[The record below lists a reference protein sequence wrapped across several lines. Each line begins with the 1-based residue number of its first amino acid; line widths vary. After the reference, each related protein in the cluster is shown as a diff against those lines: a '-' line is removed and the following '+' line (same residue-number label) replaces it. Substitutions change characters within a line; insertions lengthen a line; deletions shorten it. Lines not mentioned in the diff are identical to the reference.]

1 MLISNGSALNI
12 LLANNNRVLN
22 DALKEADN
30 KTLNNLLKQDSSNSS
45 NSSSSTNTAASSI
58 LKEVLNS
65 IKDGTKSNSS
75 LENILKNSTAFKDLG
90 NLSSNLSSLLESIKD
105 DESLQKF
112 KPLLENFLKNIKD
125 VTPDNLKEQIKNS
138 GIFLENKLS
147 SNPNAKLENLL
158 QNISNLLKTIDNPE
172 AKNSSQIIDNILKNI
187 PKDGSLKGSELLN
200 NLKTLV
206 SSLQN
211 LSSSLNSN
219 QTQTLNNLA
228 NELKNFIQNGSMIES
243 KTENLV
249 QKTLTQTQTSEDEN
263 INRANIEIKSLIN
276 NQVKELLNQIK
287 QDLTQ
292 NQNIIQNKNILTL
305 IDKLISLPDIFSKS
319 EAILNSVQNSNIS
332 NFSNNF
338 ATNLNPLL
346 TALKESLQAINPK
359 NIEIQNQI
367 NSLIKKVENIIQEY
381 TNNQLD
387 NPKDNQK
394 LDNDFKSILLKMQ
407 DEVAQKTDIKSQD
420 SLKTIN
426 NLLTQ
431 IDMQQ
436 LTSLVSNSNFVYIP
450 FFWEMLEDGTVEIKG
465 KEEDKFFC
473 QIKLTLKDFGKI
485 DLMLSMYDENKLDM
499 TIYAQ
504 REHFKVTLRD
514 NLQKL
519 KLALNEAN
527 IIPMHIKL
535 LDMKEESENK
545 EQKPTN
551 VYQNNYNNDFI
562 TSSRIDIKA

>member
-30 KTLNNLLKQDSSNSS
+30 KTLNNLLKQDSS

-125 VTPDNLKEQIKNS
+125 VTADNLKEQIKNS

-158 QNISNLLKTIDNPE
+158 QNISNLLKTIDTPE

-187 PKDGSLKGSELLN
+187 PKDGSLKGSELVS

-206 SSLQN
+206 NSLQN

-249 QKTLTQTQTSEDEN
+249 QKTLTQTQTSETEN
-263 INRANIEIKSLIN
+263 INSANNIKSLIN

-305 IDKLISLPDIFSKS
+305 IDKLIALPDIFSKS

-450 FFWEMLEDGTVEIKG
+450 FFWEMLEDGTVEIKE

>member
-45 NSSSSTNTAASSI
+45 SSTNTAASSI

-65 IKDGTKSNSS
+65 IKDGTKSNST

-112 KPLLENFLKNIKD
+112 KPLLESFLKNIKD
-125 VTPDNLKEQIKNS
+125 VTADNLKEQIKNS

-158 QNISNLLKTIDNPE
+158 QNISNLLKTIDTPE

-228 NELKNFIQNGSMIES
+228 NELKNFIQNGVMIES
-243 KTENLV
+243 KTENFV
-249 QKTLTQTQTSEDEN
+249 PKTLTQTQTPQTEDVDV
-263 INRANIEIKSLIN
+263 ANTQIKNLIN
-276 NQVKELLNQIK
+276 NQVKELLTQIK

-305 IDKLISLPDIFSKS
+305 IDKLISLPDLFSKS

-381 TNNQLD
+381 TNNNLD

-450 FFWEMLEDGTVEIKG
+450 FFWEMLEDGTVEIKE

>member
-45 NSSSSTNTAASSI
+45 SSTNTAASSI

-65 IKDGTKSNSS
+65 IKDGTKSNST

-125 VTPDNLKEQIKNS
+125 VTADNLKEQIKNS

-158 QNISNLLKTIDNPE
+158 QNISNLLKTIDTPE

-187 PKDGSLKGSELLN
+187 PKDGSLKSSELVN

-206 SSLQN
+206 NSLQN
-211 LSSSLNSN
+211 LSNSLNPN

-228 NELKNFIQNGSMIES
+228 NELKNFIQNGVMIES

-249 QKTLTQTQTSEDEN
+249 PKTQTQTPQTEDV
-263 INRANIEIKSLIN
+263 NIENTQIKNLIN
-276 NQVKELLNQIK
+276 NQVKELLTQIK

-292 NQNIIQNKNILTL
+292 NQNIIQNKNILPL
-305 IDKLISLPDIFSKS
+305 IDKLISLPDLFSKS

-381 TNNQLD
+381 TNNNLD

-407 DEVAQKTDIKSQD
+407 DEIAQKTDIKSQD

-450 FFWEMLEDGTVEIKG
+450 FFWEMLEDGTVEIKE

-527 IIPMHIKL
+527 IIPMNVKL

>member
-45 NSSSSTNTAASSI
+45 SSTNTAASSI

-65 IKDGTKSNSS
+65 IKDGTKSNST

-125 VTPDNLKEQIKNS
+125 VTADNLKEQIKNS

-158 QNISNLLKTIDNPE
+158 QNISNLLKTIDTPE

-249 QKTLTQTQTSEDEN
+249 SKTLTQTQTSETEN
-263 INRANIEIKSLIN
+263 INRANNEIKSLIN

-305 IDKLISLPDIFSKS
+305 IDKLISLPDLFSKS

-450 FFWEMLEDGTVEIKG
+450 FFWEMLEDGTVEIKE

>member
-30 KTLNNLLKQDSSNSS
+30 KTLNNLLKQDSS

-125 VTPDNLKEQIKNS
+125 VTADNLKEQIKNS

-249 QKTLTQTQTSEDEN
+249 SKTLTQTQTSETEN
-263 INRANIEIKSLIN
+263 INSANNIKSLIN

-450 FFWEMLEDGTVEIKG
+450 FFWEMLEDGTVEIKE

>member
-12 LLANNNRVLN
+12 LLANNNKVLN

-30 KTLNNLLKQDSSNSS
+30 KTLNNLLKQDSS

-125 VTPDNLKEQIKNS
+125 VTADNLKEQIKNS

-158 QNISNLLKTIDNPE
+158 QNISNLLKNIDTSE

-187 PKDGSLKGSELLN
+187 PKDGSLKGSELVN

-206 SSLQN
+206 SSLLN

-249 QKTLTQTQTSEDEN
+249 QKTLTQTQTSETEN
-263 INRANIEIKSLIN
+263 INSANNIKSLIN

-305 IDKLISLPDIFSKS
+305 IDKLISPPDLFSKS

-450 FFWEMLEDGTVEIKG
+450 FFWEMLEDGTVEIKE

>member
-30 KTLNNLLKQDSSNSS
+30 KTLNNLLKQDSS

-112 KPLLENFLKNIKD
+112 KPLLESFLKNIKD
-125 VTPDNLKEQIKNS
+125 VTADNLKEQIKNS

-158 QNISNLLKTIDNPE
+158 QNISNLLKTIDTPE

-187 PKDGSLKGSELLN
+187 PKDGSLKSSELVN

-249 QKTLTQTQTSEDEN
+249 PKTLTQTQTSEGED
-263 INRANIEIKSLIN
+263 INRANNNIKSLIN
-276 NQVKELLNQIK
+276 NQVKELLTQIK

-292 NQNIIQNKNILTL
+292 NQNIIQNKNILPL
-305 IDKLISLPDIFSKS
+305 IDKLISLPDLFSKS

-381 TNNQLD
+381 TNNNLD

-450 FFWEMLEDGTVEIKG
+450 FFWEMLEDGTVEIKE

>member
-30 KTLNNLLKQDSSNSS
+30 KTLNNLLKQDSS

-125 VTPDNLKEQIKNS
+125 VTADNLKEQIKNS

-158 QNISNLLKTIDNPE
+158 QNISNLLKTIDTPE

-249 QKTLTQTQTSEDEN
+249 QKTLTQTQTSETEN
-263 INRANIEIKSLIN
+263 INSANNIKSLIN

-305 IDKLISLPDIFSKS
+305 IDKLISLPDLFSKS

-450 FFWEMLEDGTVEIKG
+450 FFWEMLEDGTVEIKE

-527 IIPMHIKL
+527 IIPMNVKL

>member
-30 KTLNNLLKQDSSNSS
+30 KTLNNLLKQDSS

-112 KPLLENFLKNIKD
+112 KPLLESFLKNIKD
-125 VTPDNLKEQIKNS
+125 VTADNLKEQIKNS

-158 QNISNLLKTIDNPE
+158 QNISNLLKTIDTPE

-187 PKDGSLKGSELLN
+187 PKDGSLKSSELVN

-228 NELKNFIQNGSMIES
+228 NELKNFIQNGVMIES

-249 QKTLTQTQTSEDEN
+249 PKTQTQTPQTEDVDV
-263 INRANIEIKSLIN
+263 ANTQIKNLIN
-276 NQVKELLNQIK
+276 NQVKELLTQIK

-292 NQNIIQNKNILTL
+292 NQNIIQNKNILPL
-305 IDKLISLPDIFSKS
+305 IDKLISLPDLFSKS

-381 TNNQLD
+381 TNNNLD

-450 FFWEMLEDGTVEIKG
+450 FFWEMLEDGTVEIKE

-527 IIPMHIKL
+527 IIPMNVKL
-535 LDMKEESENK
+535 LDMKEESETQ

>member
-30 KTLNNLLKQDSSNSS
+30 KTLNNLLKQDSS

-125 VTPDNLKEQIKNS
+125 VTADNLKEQIKNS

-158 QNISNLLKTIDNPE
+158 QNISNLLKTIDTPE

-263 INRANIEIKSLIN
+263 INSANNNIKSLIN
-276 NQVKELLNQIK
+276 NQVKELLTQIK

-450 FFWEMLEDGTVEIKG
+450 FFWEMLEDGTVEIKE

>member
-30 KTLNNLLKQDSSNSS
+30 KTLNNLLKQDSS

-112 KPLLENFLKNIKD
+112 KPLLESFLKNIKD
-125 VTPDNLKEQIKNS
+125 VTADNLKEQIKNS

-147 SNPNAKLENLL
+147 LNPNAKLENLL
-158 QNISNLLKTIDNPE
+158 QNISNLLKTIDTPE

-187 PKDGSLKGSELLN
+187 PKDGSFKGSELVN
-200 NLKTLV
+200 NLKTLG

-228 NELKNFIQNGSMIES
+228 NELKNFIQNGSIIES

-249 QKTLTQTQTSEDEN
+249 QKTLTQTQTYEDEN
-263 INRANIEIKSLIN
+263 INSANNIKSLIN
-276 NQVKELLNQIK
+276 NQVKELLTQIK

-305 IDKLISLPDIFSKS
+305 IDKLISLPDLFSKS

-381 TNNQLD
+381 TNNNLD

-450 FFWEMLEDGTVEIKG
+450 FFWEMLEDGTVEIKE

>member
-30 KTLNNLLKQDSSNSS
+30 KTLNNLLKQDSS

-228 NELKNFIQNGSMIES
+228 NELKNFIQNGSIIES

-249 QKTLTQTQTSEDEN
+249 QKTLTQTQTSETEN
-263 INRANIEIKSLIN
+263 INSANNIKSLIN

-305 IDKLISLPDIFSKS
+305 IDKLISLPDLFSKS

-450 FFWEMLEDGTVEIKG
+450 FFWEMLEDGTVEIKE

>member
-30 KTLNNLLKQDSSNSS
+30 KTLNNLLKQDSS

-125 VTPDNLKEQIKNS
+125 VTADNLKEQIKNS

-158 QNISNLLKTIDNPE
+158 QNISNLLKTIDTPE

-263 INRANIEIKSLIN
+263 INSANNIKSLIN

-450 FFWEMLEDGTVEIKG
+450 FFWEMLEDGTVEIKE

>member
-30 KTLNNLLKQDSSNSS
+30 KTLNNLLKQDSS

-112 KPLLENFLKNIKD
+112 KPLLESFLKNIKD
-125 VTPDNLKEQIKNS
+125 VTADNLKEQIKNS

-158 QNISNLLKTIDNPE
+158 QNISNLLKTIDTPE

-187 PKDGSLKGSELLN
+187 PKDGSLKSSELVN

-206 SSLQN
+206 NSLQN
-211 LSSSLNSN
+211 LSNSLNPN

-228 NELKNFIQNGSMIES
+228 NELKNFIQNGVMIES

-249 QKTLTQTQTSEDEN
+249 PKTQTQTPQTEDV
-263 INRANIEIKSLIN
+263 NIENTQIKNLIN
-276 NQVKELLNQIK
+276 NQVKELLTQIK

-292 NQNIIQNKNILTL
+292 NQNIIQNKNILPL
-305 IDKLISLPDIFSKS
+305 IDKLISLPDLFSKS
-319 EAILNSVQNSNIS
+319 EAILNSVQNTNIS

-359 NIEIQNQI
+359 NSEIQNQI

-381 TNNQLD
+381 TNNNLD

-407 DEVAQKTDIKSQD
+407 DEIAQKTDIKSQD

-450 FFWEMLEDGTVEIKG
+450 FFWEMLEDGTVEIKE

-527 IIPMHIKL
+527 IIPMNVKL
-535 LDMKEESENK
+535 LDMKEESETQ

>member
-30 KTLNNLLKQDSSNSS
+30 KTLNNLLKQDSQ

-75 LENILKNSTAFKDLG
+75 LENILKNSTSFKDLG
-90 NLSSNLSSLLESIKD
+90 TISSNLSSLLENIKD

-112 KPLLENFLKNIKD
+112 KPLLESFLKNIKD

-147 SNPNAKLENLL
+147 SNPNAKLETLL
-158 QNISNLLKTIDNPE
+158 QNISNLIKTIDTPE

-187 PKDGSLKGSELLN
+187 PKDSSIKSSEVLN

-211 LSSSLNSN
+211 LSTSLNPN

-228 NELKNFIQNGSMIES
+228 NELKNFIQNGSIIES

-249 QKTLTQTQTSEDEN
+249 PKTLIQTQTSQTED
-263 INRANIEIKSLIN
+263 INIENTNIKSLIN
-276 NQVKELLNQIK
+276 NQVKELLTQIK

-292 NQNIIQNKNILTL
+292 NQNIVQNKNILPL
-305 IDKLISLPDIFSKS
+305 IDKLISLPDLFSKS
-319 EAILNSVQNSNIS
+319 EAILNSVQNTNIS

-359 NIEIQNQI
+359 STEIQNQI

-387 NPKDNQK
+387 KPKDNQK
-394 LDNDFKSILLKMQ
+394 LDNDFKSILLKME
-407 DEVAQKTDIKSQD
+407 DEVAQKADIKSQD

-426 NLLTQ
+426 NLLSQ

-450 FFWEMLEDGTVEIKG
+450 FFWEMLEDGSIEIKQ
-465 KEEDKFFC
+465 KDEDKFFC

-485 DLMLSMYDENKLDM
+485 DLMLSMYDENKIDM

-504 REHFKVTLRD
+504 REHFKVALRD

-527 IIPMHIKL
+527 IIPMNIKL
-535 LDMKEESENK
+535 LDMKEESETQ

-562 TSSRIDIKA
+562 SSSKIDIKA

>member
-45 NSSSSTNTAASSI
+45 SSTNTAASSI

-65 IKDGTKSNSS
+65 IKDGTKSNST

-112 KPLLENFLKNIKD
+112 KPLLESFLKNIKD
-125 VTPDNLKEQIKNS
+125 VTADNLKEQIKNS

-158 QNISNLLKTIDNPE
+158 QNISNLIKTIDTPE

-249 QKTLTQTQTSEDEN
+249 QKTLTQTQTLEDEN
-263 INRANIEIKSLIN
+263 INSANNNIKSLIN
-276 NQVKELLNQIK
+276 NQVKELLTQIK

-305 IDKLISLPDIFSKS
+305 IDKLISLPDLFSKS
-319 EAILNSVQNSNIS
+319 EAILNSVQNTNIS

-381 TNNQLD
+381 TNNNLD

-450 FFWEMLEDGTVEIKG
+450 FFWEMLEDGTVEIKE

-527 IIPMHIKL
+527 IIPMNVKL
-535 LDMKEESENK
+535 LDMKEESETQ

>member
-30 KTLNNLLKQDSSNSS
+30 KTLNNLLKQDSS

-125 VTPDNLKEQIKNS
+125 VTADNLKEQIKNS

-158 QNISNLLKTIDNPE
+158 QNISNLLKTIDTPE

-263 INRANIEIKSLIN
+263 INSANNIKSLIN

-305 IDKLISLPDIFSKS
+305 IDKLISLPDLFSKS

-450 FFWEMLEDGTVEIKG
+450 FFWEMLEDGTVEIKE

-527 IIPMHIKL
+527 IIPMNVKL

>member
-30 KTLNNLLKQDSSNSS
+30 KTLNNLLKQDSS

-158 QNISNLLKTIDNPE
+158 QNISNLLKTIDTPE

-228 NELKNFIQNGSMIES
+228 NELKNLIQNGSMIES

-249 QKTLTQTQTSEDEN
+249 QKTLTQTQTSETEN
-263 INRANIEIKSLIN
+263 INSANNIKSLIN

-292 NQNIIQNKNILTL
+292 NQNIIQNKNILPL
-305 IDKLISLPDIFSKS
+305 IDKLISLPDLFSKS

-381 TNNQLD
+381 TNNNLD

-450 FFWEMLEDGTVEIKG
+450 FFWEMLEDGTVEIKE

>member
-30 KTLNNLLKQDSSNSS
+30 KTLNNLLKQDSS

-138 GIFLENKLS
+138 GIFLENKLP

-158 QNISNLLKTIDNPE
+158 QNISNLLKTIDTPE

-187 PKDGSLKGSELLN
+187 PKDGSLKGSELVN

-263 INRANIEIKSLIN
+263 INSANNIKSLIN

-305 IDKLISLPDIFSKS
+305 IDKLIALPDLFSKS

-407 DEVAQKTDIKSQD
+407 DEIVQKTDIKSQD

-450 FFWEMLEDGTVEIKG
+450 FFWEMLEDGTVEIKE

>member
-30 KTLNNLLKQDSSNSS
+30 KTLNNLLKQDSS

-125 VTPDNLKEQIKNS
+125 VTADNLKEQIKNS

-158 QNISNLLKTIDNPE
+158 QNISNLLKTIDTPE

-187 PKDGSLKGSELLN
+187 PKDGSLKSSELVN

-249 QKTLTQTQTSEDEN
+249 QKTLTQTQTSETEN
-263 INRANIEIKSLIN
+263 INSANNIKSLIN

-450 FFWEMLEDGTVEIKG
+450 FLWEMLEDGIVEIKQ

>member
-45 NSSSSTNTAASSI
+45 SSTNTAASSI

-65 IKDGTKSNSS
+65 IKDGTKSNST

-125 VTPDNLKEQIKNS
+125 VTADNLKEQIKNS

-158 QNISNLLKTIDNPE
+158 QNISNLIKTIDTPE

-187 PKDGSLKGSELLN
+187 PKDGSLKSSELVN

-249 QKTLTQTQTSEDEN
+249 PKTQTQTPQTEDV
-263 INRANIEIKSLIN
+263 NIENTQIKNLIN
-276 NQVKELLNQIK
+276 NQVKELLTQIK

-292 NQNIIQNKNILTL
+292 NQNIIQNKNILPL
-305 IDKLISLPDIFSKS
+305 IDKLISLPDLFSKS

-381 TNNQLD
+381 TNNNLD

-450 FFWEMLEDGTVEIKG
+450 FFWEMLEDGTVEIKE

-527 IIPMHIKL
+527 IIPMNVKL
-535 LDMKEESENK
+535 LDMKEESETQ

>member
-45 NSSSSTNTAASSI
+45 SSTNTAASSI

-65 IKDGTKSNSS
+65 IKDGTKSNST

-112 KPLLENFLKNIKD
+112 KPLLESFLKNIKD
-125 VTPDNLKEQIKNS
+125 VTADNLKEQIKNS

-158 QNISNLLKTIDNPE
+158 QNISNLLKTIDTPE

-187 PKDGSLKGSELLN
+187 PKDGSLKSSELVN

-228 NELKNFIQNGSMIES
+228 NELKNFIQNGVMIES

-249 QKTLTQTQTSEDEN
+249 PKTQTQTPQTEDVDV
-263 INRANIEIKSLIN
+263 ANTQIKNLIN
-276 NQVKELLNQIK
+276 NQVKELLTQIK

-292 NQNIIQNKNILTL
+292 NQNIIQNKNILPL
-305 IDKLISLPDIFSKS
+305 IDKLISLPDLFSKS

-381 TNNQLD
+381 TNNNLD

-407 DEVAQKTDIKSQD
+407 DEIAQKTDIKSQD

-450 FFWEMLEDGTVEIKG
+450 FFWEMLEDGTVEIKE

-527 IIPMHIKL
+527 IIPMNVKL
-535 LDMKEESENK
+535 LDMKEESETQ

>member
-30 KTLNNLLKQDSSNSS
+30 KTLNNLLKQDSS

-125 VTPDNLKEQIKNS
+125 VTADNLKEQIKNS

-158 QNISNLLKTIDNPE
+158 QNISNLLKTIDTPE

-263 INRANIEIKSLIN
+263 INSANNNIKSLIN

-305 IDKLISLPDIFSKS
+305 IDKLIALPDLFSKS

-367 NSLIKKVENIIQEY
+367 NSLIKKVESIIQEY

-450 FFWEMLEDGTVEIKG
+450 FFWEMLEDGTVEIKE

>member
-30 KTLNNLLKQDSSNSS
+30 KTLNNILKQDSS

-90 NLSSNLSSLLESIKD
+90 TLSSNLSSLLESIKD

-112 KPLLENFLKNIKD
+112 KPLLESFLKNIKD
-125 VTPDNLKEQIKNS
+125 VTADNLKEQIKNS

-158 QNISNLLKTIDNPE
+158 QNISNLIKTIETPE

-187 PKDGSLKGSELLN
+187 PKDGSLKSSELVN

-206 SSLQN
+206 NSLQN
-211 LSSSLNSN
+211 LSNSLNPN

-228 NELKNFIQNGSMIES
+228 NELKNFIQNGVIIES
-243 KTENLV
+243 KTENIV
-249 QKTLTQTQTSEDEN
+249 PKTLTQTPQTEDVDV
-263 INRANIEIKSLIN
+263 ANTQIKNLIN
-276 NQVKELLNQIK
+276 NQVKELLTQIK

-292 NQNIIQNKNILTL
+292 NQNIAQNKNILTL
-305 IDKLISLPDIFSKS
+305 IDKLISLPDLFSKS
-319 EAILNSVQNSNIS
+319 EAILNSVQNTNIS

-359 NIEIQNQI
+359 NTEIQNQI

-381 TNNQLD
+381 TNNNLD

-450 FFWEMLEDGTVEIKG
+450 FFWEMLEDGSVEIKQ

-485 DLMLSMYDENKLDM
+485 DLMLSMYDENKLYM

-527 IIPMHIKL
+527 IIPMNVKL
-535 LDMKEESENK
+535 LDMKEESETQ

>member
-45 NSSSSTNTAASSI
+45 SSTNTAASSI

-65 IKDGTKSNSS
+65 IKDGTKSNST

-125 VTPDNLKEQIKNS
+125 VTADNLKEQIKNS

-158 QNISNLLKTIDNPE
+158 QNISNLLKTIDTPE

-263 INRANIEIKSLIN
+263 INSANNIKSLIN

-450 FFWEMLEDGTVEIKG
+450 FFWEMLEDGTVEIKE

>member
-45 NSSSSTNTAASSI
+45 SSTNTAASSI

-65 IKDGTKSNSS
+65 IKDGTKSNST

-112 KPLLENFLKNIKD
+112 KPLLESFLKNIKD
-125 VTPDNLKEQIKNS
+125 VTADNLKEQIKNS

-158 QNISNLLKTIDNPE
+158 QNISNLLKTIDTPE

-228 NELKNFIQNGSMIES
+228 NELKNFIQNGVMIES

-249 QKTLTQTQTSEDEN
+249 PKTLTQTQTSEGED
-263 INRANIEIKSLIN
+263 INRANNNIKSLIN
-276 NQVKELLNQIK
+276 NQVKELLTQIK

-292 NQNIIQNKNILTL
+292 NQNIIQNKNILPL
-305 IDKLISLPDIFSKS
+305 IDKLISLPDLFSKS

-359 NIEIQNQI
+359 NSEIQNQI

-381 TNNQLD
+381 TNNNLD

-450 FFWEMLEDGTVEIKG
+450 FFWEMLEDGTVEIKQ

-527 IIPMHIKL
+527 IIPMNVKL
-535 LDMKEESENK
+535 LDMKEESETQ

>member
-30 KTLNNLLKQDSSNSS
+30 KTLNNLLKQDSS

-125 VTPDNLKEQIKNS
+125 VTADNLKEQIKNS

-158 QNISNLLKTIDNPE
+158 QNISNLLKTIDTPE

-187 PKDGSLKGSELLN
+187 PKDGSLKGSELVN

-263 INRANIEIKSLIN
+263 INSANNIKSLIN

-305 IDKLISLPDIFSKS
+305 IDKLIALPDLFSKS

-450 FFWEMLEDGTVEIKG
+450 FFWEMLEDGTVEIKE

-527 IIPMHIKL
+527 IIPMNVKL
-535 LDMKEESENK
+535 LDMKEESETQ

>member
-30 KTLNNLLKQDSSNSS
+30 KTLNNLLKQDSS

-112 KPLLENFLKNIKD
+112 KPLLESFLKNIKD
-125 VTPDNLKEQIKNS
+125 VTADNLKEQIKNS

-158 QNISNLLKTIDNPE
+158 QNISNLLKTIDTPE

-187 PKDGSLKGSELLN
+187 PKDGSLKSSELVN

-206 SSLQN
+206 NSLQN
-211 LSSSLNSN
+211 LSNSLNPN

-228 NELKNFIQNGSMIES
+228 NELKNFIQNGVMIES

-249 QKTLTQTQTSEDEN
+249 PKTQTQTPQTEDV
-263 INRANIEIKSLIN
+263 NIENTQIKNLIN
-276 NQVKELLNQIK
+276 NQVKELLTQIK

-292 NQNIIQNKNILTL
+292 NQNIIQNKNILPL
-305 IDKLISLPDIFSKS
+305 IDKLISLPDLFSKS
-319 EAILNSVQNSNIS
+319 EAILNSVQNRNIS

-359 NIEIQNQI
+359 NTEIQNQI

-381 TNNQLD
+381 TNNNLD

-450 FFWEMLEDGTVEIKG
+450 FFWEMLEDGTVEIKQ

-527 IIPMHIKL
+527 IIPMNVKL

>member
-30 KTLNNLLKQDSSNSS
+30 KTLNNLLKQDSS

-125 VTPDNLKEQIKNS
+125 VTADNLKEQIKNS

-158 QNISNLLKTIDNPE
+158 QNISNLLKTIDTPE

-249 QKTLTQTQTSEDEN
+249 SKTLTQTQTSETEN
-263 INRANIEIKSLIN
+263 INSANNIKSLIN

-292 NQNIIQNKNILTL
+292 NQNIIQNKNILSL

-359 NIEIQNQI
+359 NTEIQNQI

-381 TNNQLD
+381 TNNNLD

-450 FFWEMLEDGTVEIKG
+450 FFWEMLEDGTVEIKE

>member
-45 NSSSSTNTAASSI
+45 SSTNTAASSI

-65 IKDGTKSNSS
+65 IKDGTKSNST

-112 KPLLENFLKNIKD
+112 KPLLESFLKNIKD
-125 VTPDNLKEQIKNS
+125 VTADNLKEQIKNS

-158 QNISNLLKTIDNPE
+158 QNISNLLKTIDTPE

-187 PKDGSLKGSELLN
+187 PKDGSLKGSELVN

-228 NELKNFIQNGSMIES
+228 NELKNFIQNGVMIES

-249 QKTLTQTQTSEDEN
+249 PKTQTQTPQTEDV
-263 INRANIEIKSLIN
+263 NIENTQIKNLIN
-276 NQVKELLNQIK
+276 NQVKELLTQIK

-292 NQNIIQNKNILTL
+292 NQNIIQNKNILPL
-305 IDKLISLPDIFSKS
+305 IDKLISLPDLFSKS

-381 TNNQLD
+381 TNNNLD

-450 FFWEMLEDGTVEIKG
+450 FFWEMLEDGTVEIKE

-527 IIPMHIKL
+527 IIPMNVKL
-535 LDMKEESENK
+535 LDMKEESETQ

>member
-30 KTLNNLLKQDSSNSS
+30 KTLNNLLKQDSS

-125 VTPDNLKEQIKNS
+125 VTADNLKEQIKNS

-158 QNISNLLKTIDNPE
+158 QNISNLLKTIDTPE

-187 PKDGSLKGSELLN
+187 PKDGSLKGSELVN

-228 NELKNFIQNGSMIES
+228 NELKNFIQNGVMIES

-249 QKTLTQTQTSEDEN
+249 PKTLTQTPQTEDVDV
-263 INRANIEIKSLIN
+263 ANTQIKNLIN
-276 NQVKELLNQIK
+276 NQVKELLTQIK

-292 NQNIIQNKNILTL
+292 NQNIIQNKNILPL
-305 IDKLISLPDIFSKS
+305 IDKLISLPDLFSKS

-381 TNNQLD
+381 TNNNLD

-450 FFWEMLEDGTVEIKG
+450 FFWEMLEDGTVEIKE

-527 IIPMHIKL
+527 IIPMNVKL
-535 LDMKEESENK
+535 LDMKEESETQ

>member
-45 NSSSSTNTAASSI
+45 SSTNTTASSI

-65 IKDGTKSNSS
+65 IKDGTKSNNS

-112 KPLLENFLKNIKD
+112 KPLLESFLKNIKD
-125 VTPDNLKEQIKNS
+125 VTADNLKEQIKNS

-147 SNPNAKLENLL
+147 SNPNAKLENIL
-158 QNISNLLKTIDNPE
+158 QNISNLLKTIDTPE

-187 PKDGSLKGSELLN
+187 PKDGSFKGSELVN

-206 SSLQN
+206 NSLQN

-249 QKTLTQTQTSEDEN
+249 SKTLTQTQTSEDEN
-263 INRANIEIKSLIN
+263 INRANNEIKSLIN
-276 NQVKELLNQIK
+276 NQVKELLTQIK

-305 IDKLISLPDIFSKS
+305 IDKLISLPDLFSKS

-450 FFWEMLEDGTVEIKG
+450 FFWEMLEDGTVEIKQ

-535 LDMKEESENK
+535 LDMKEESETQ

>member
-30 KTLNNLLKQDSSNSS
+30 KTLNNLLKQDSS

-125 VTPDNLKEQIKNS
+125 VTADNLKEQIKNS

-158 QNISNLLKTIDNPE
+158 QNISNLLKNIDTPE

-263 INRANIEIKSLIN
+263 INRANNEIKSLIN

-305 IDKLISLPDIFSKS
+305 IDKLISLPDLFSKS
-319 EAILNSVQNSNIS
+319 EAILNSVQNSSIS

-450 FFWEMLEDGTVEIKG
+450 FFWEMLEDGTVEIKE

>member
-30 KTLNNLLKQDSSNSS
+30 KTLNNLLKQDSS

-125 VTPDNLKEQIKNS
+125 VTADNLKEQIKNS

-158 QNISNLLKTIDNPE
+158 QNISNLLKTIDTPE

-187 PKDGSLKGSELLN
+187 TKDGSLKGSELLN

-249 QKTLTQTQTSEDEN
+249 QKTLTQTQTSETEN
-263 INRANIEIKSLIN
+263 INSANNIKSLIN

-305 IDKLISLPDIFSKS
+305 IDKLIALPDLFSKS

-450 FFWEMLEDGTVEIKG
+450 FFWEMLEDGTVEIKE

>member
-30 KTLNNLLKQDSSNSS
+30 KTLNNLLKQDSS

-158 QNISNLLKTIDNPE
+158 QNISNLLKTIDTPE

-249 QKTLTQTQTSEDEN
+249 SKTLTQTQTSETEN
-263 INRANIEIKSLIN
+263 INSANNNIKSLVN

-450 FFWEMLEDGTVEIKG
+450 FFWEMLEDGTVEIKE

>member
-30 KTLNNLLKQDSSNSS
+30 KTLNNLLKQDSS

-125 VTPDNLKEQIKNS
+125 VTADNLKEQIKNS

-158 QNISNLLKTIDNPE
+158 QNISNLLKTIDTPE

-187 PKDGSLKGSELLN
+187 PKDGSLKSSELVN

-228 NELKNFIQNGSMIES
+228 NELKNFIQNGVMIES

-249 QKTLTQTQTSEDEN
+249 PKTQTQTPQTEDVDV
-263 INRANIEIKSLIN
+263 ANTQIKNLIN
-276 NQVKELLNQIK
+276 NQVKELLTQIK

-305 IDKLISLPDIFSKS
+305 IDKLISLPDLFSKS

-450 FFWEMLEDGTVEIKG
+450 FFWEMLEDGTVEIKE

-527 IIPMHIKL
+527 IIPMNVKL

>member
-30 KTLNNLLKQDSSNSS
+30 KTLNNLLKQDSS

-90 NLSSNLSSLLESIKD
+90 NLSSNLSSLLESIKN

-158 QNISNLLKTIDNPE
+158 QNISNLLKTIDTPE

-228 NELKNFIQNGSMIES
+228 NELKNFIQNGAMIES

-249 QKTLTQTQTSEDEN
+249 SKTLTQTQTSEDEN
-263 INRANIEIKSLIN
+263 INSANNIKSLIN

-387 NPKDNQK
+387 NQKDNQK

-450 FFWEMLEDGTVEIKG
+450 FFWEMLEDGTVEIKE

>member
-30 KTLNNLLKQDSSNSS
+30 KTLNNLLKQDSS

-125 VTPDNLKEQIKNS
+125 VTADNLKEQIKNS

-158 QNISNLLKTIDNPE
+158 QNISNLLKTIDTPE

-228 NELKNFIQNGSMIES
+228 NELKNFIQNGSIIES

-249 QKTLTQTQTSEDEN
+249 SKTLTQTQTSETEN
-263 INRANIEIKSLIN
+263 INSANNIKSLIN

-381 TNNQLD
+381 TNNNLD

-450 FFWEMLEDGTVEIKG
+450 FFWEMLEDGTVEIKE